1 MALVSFVIPACNQD
15 AFVGRAID
23 STLAQTHTPVE
34 VIVIDDGST
43 DGTAAVLAEYKAR
56 PNVTII
62 RQANA
67 GVAAARNRGLASS
80 RGEFV
85 CFLDADDFLAP
96 TFSARLAAVLL
107 DQPRAG
113 FAFCEIQ
120 RVDRFGEPADAL
132 SVAASRTRLTGDILD
147 SLILGEF
154 FTSSSTLVRRAVLDA
169 VGNFDPSLGGHA
181 DYELWL
187 RIIAAGHEAAF
198 VTDRLASYR
207 LHPAAMSH
215 DVARMRASRVQALQR
230 VASRW
235 PERVAAALADAQDAA
250 AELISANARM
260 SGRWPRAA
268 ASPDDRGV
276 EERWSLIEHV
286 HEARPSDRSGQRFAI
301 WNVTVA
307 DYSGQTIF
315 LHPPG
320 TVEATIP
327 TGAAGTLT
335 TAVAIHPEAWTKR
348 DAGIC
353 QFSVLVDG
361 RVSASA
367 VLDPA
372 HHEPDRRWVELAI
385 DIPASATDHHQL
397 TIETRPVGVDW
408 YCHALF
414 RDVVFTRG
422 SAP

>member
-1 MALVSFVIPACNQD
+1 MALVSFIIPACNQD

-23 STLAQTHTPVE
+23 SALAQTHTPVE

-43 DGTAAVLAEYKAR
+43 DGTPAVLAEYKAR

-62 RQANA
+62 RQPNG

-96 TFSARLAAVLL
+96 TFAARLSARLV
-107 DQPRAG
+107 DHPRAG
-113 FAFCEIQ
+113 FAYCEIQ
-120 RVDRFGEPADAL
+120 RVDRFGEACDAL
-132 SVAASRTRLTGDILD
+132 SVAASRTRLAGPILD
-147 SLILGEF
+147 SLILGEY
-154 FTSSSTLVRRAVLDA
+154 FTAASTLVRRTVLDA

-187 RIIAAGHEAAF
+187 RILAAGHEAAF
-198 VTDRLASYR
+198 VSDRLAFYR
-207 LHPAAMSH
+207 QHPASMSH
-215 DVARMRASRVQALQR
+215 DVDAMRASRVRALQR
-230 VASRW
+230 IASRY
-235 PERVAAALADAQDAA
+235 PERVAQALAEAQDTAA
-250 AELISANARM
+250 DLISANARL
-260 SGRWPRAA
+260 SGRWPRGVVA
-268 ASPDDRGV
+268 PDTSA
-276 EERWSLIEHV
+276 EEAWSLIEHV

-307 DYSGQTIF
+307 DYSGKTIF

-327 TGAAGTLT
+327 TAAAGRLT

-348 DAGIC
+348 DAGVC
-353 QFSVLVDG
+353 QFSVLIDG

-372 HHEPDRRWVELAI
+372 HHEPDRRWVEIAL
-385 DIPASATDHHQL
+385 DVPASATDHHQL
-397 TIETRPVGVDW
+397 ALETRAVGVDW

-414 RDVVFTRG
+414 RDVVFRK
-422 SAP
+422 